1 MRYPQVTL
9 CFDVV
14 SHKHLVSV
22 DRSAFVKRTIRLI
35 RIAES
40 RLSASRRAYLLC
52 SLQILGAPGVRLLEA
67 LHTNYL
73 GDDEFGHID
82 KYNMIAT
89 PEYGFDRDI
98 QIRLEYDS
106 LRFQ

>member
-89 PEYGFDRDI
+89 PEYGFDRDV
-98 QIRLEYDS
+98 QIRLQYD
-106 LRFQ
+106 